1 MEPDST
7 EIVGLDLAIPPLLPR
22 FLVVD
27 DHDAIRRLLTRIV
40 TRRYSVCDAAADL
53 AGARRL
59 LAHSRYDILLLDLSL
74 TDGEG
79 SALLEERG
87 LLPAESIVI
96 VITGQVEL
104 DTAVQMIRRGA
115 FDYIAKPF
123 SPALIE
129 ERLDKAVQEWHSRVR
144 CQYYQLHLE
153 KLVGAMTEK
162 IMATSEQIEK
172 TYDMAVAALG
182 AALDLRDPETEE
194 HCRRVAENSLR
205 LGEAMGLEP
214 GELRNLRWSAYLHDI
229 GKIGIPEHI
238 LSKNSSLTPEERNL
252 IKEHP
257 RLGFRMIRNIDFLK
271 DATDVVLYHH
281 EKYDGSGYPFGLKG
295 KDIPIAA
302 RIFSVTDAM
311 DAMLYDRPYRKAL
324 SFAELVAE
332 LTRQS
337 GRHFDP
343 RVVQAFLRFSEPHW
357 KSTQRPG
364 LALAGEAIT
373 RTRRY

>member
-1 MEPDST
+1 MAPNST
-7 EIVGLDLAIPPLLPR
+7 EIVGLDLAIPPFTPR

-27 DHDAIRRLLTRIV
+27 DHEAIRRLLTRLV
-40 TRRYSVCDAAADL
+40 TRRYPVCDTAADL

-59 LAHSRYDILLLDLSL
+59 LGQSRYDILLLDLSL
-74 TDGEG
+74 ADAEG

-87 LLPAESIVI
+87 LLPVESIVI
-96 VITGQVEL
+96 VITGQVQLE
-104 DTAVQMIRRGA
+104 TAVWAMRRGA

-123 SPALIE
+123 SPALFE
-129 ERLDKAVQEWHSRVR
+129 ERMDRAVQEWHTRVR
-144 CQYYQLHLE
+144 CHYYQLHLE

-162 IMATSEQIEK
+162 VMATSEQIEK

-182 AALDLRDPETEE
+182 TALDLRDPETEE

-205 LGEAMGLEP
+205 LGQAMGLQP

-238 LSKNSSLTPEERNL
+238 LSKPSSLTAEERKL

-257 RLGFRMIRNIDFLK
+257 LLGFRMIRKIEFLK

-281 EKYDGSGYPFGLKG
+281 EKYDGSGYPFGLKDG
-295 KDIPIAA
+295 DIPIAA
-302 RIFSVTDAM
+302 RIFAVTDAM
-311 DAMLYDRPYRKAL
+311 DAILYDRPYRQAL
-324 SFAELVAE
+324 PFTELVAE

-343 RVVQAFLRFSEPHW
+343 GVVQAFLRFPEPHW
-357 KSTQRPG
+357 RTNLRPG
-364 LALAGEAIT
+364 LAPRGDAIS
-373 RTRRY
+373 RMRRY